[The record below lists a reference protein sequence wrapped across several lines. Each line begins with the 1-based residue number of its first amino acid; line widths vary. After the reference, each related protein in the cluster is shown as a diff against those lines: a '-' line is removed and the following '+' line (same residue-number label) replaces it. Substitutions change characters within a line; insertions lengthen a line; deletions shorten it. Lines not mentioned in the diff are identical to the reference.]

1 MTYCLGILL
10 LWVVLDFL
18 KLGRTSPFCGH
29 LEFLWYMMSKYFQD
43 DEFACALNW
52 QCVAKTNQKKRDLM
66 QCHPG
71 AWRLVAP
78 PWWVHWNT
86 IAKCFQWPL
95 SLLLCIRW
103 MTTGTAFISFTM
115 LQQNHRER
123 ERQVGIIAIGTW
135 DSLGHC
141 RHMSHIDTPLFVF
154 RCAALLETEG
164 GDACAGKSGFWVFWE
179 VRVAVSV
186 SQYVRILHMF
196 LPPLELK
203 GAKYGSCFSGLWQ
216 QAAGK
221 TSGKAAVLPQHTT
234 GTTTVPLKLLRRSNQ
249 IASVDTRARLP
260 CRVITYSEKSGKHT
274 KTYSTLIDLDC
285 HFPCFLGCYGSC
297 MIVEQIWWYP
307 RTLYA
312 VEPCV
317 LISILYE
324 KESLLTSPGPYTLPY
339 TKAFAWAAHAQ
350 CKWPCPVAEV
360 RDNRCINRIYGLRWR
375 LQEVDPCNPM

>member
-1 MTYCLGILL
+1 MSPRGLTAC
-10 LWVVLDFL
+10 
-18 KLGRTSPFCGH
+18 RTSMVGP
-29 LEFLWYMMSKYFQD
+29 LEHNSQVLPVTSIA
-43 DEFACALNW
+43 FALHQVNDHRHRFH
-52 QCVAKTNQKKRDLM
+52 QFHHVAAESQ
-66 QCHPG
+66 
-71 AWRLVAP
+71 
-78 PWWVHWNT
+78 
-86 IAKCFQWPL
+86 
-95 SLLLCIRW
+95 
-103 MTTGTAFISFTM
+103 
-115 LQQNHRER
+115 RER

-164 GDACAGKSGFWVFWE
+164 GDACAGKSGFWVYWE

-196 LPPLELK
+196 LPSLELK

-260 CRVITYSEKSGKHT
+260 CRVITYSEKSGKHM

-375 LQEVDPCNPM
+375 LQALQEVDPCNPMLKQPYENVQQTGVPFGSET